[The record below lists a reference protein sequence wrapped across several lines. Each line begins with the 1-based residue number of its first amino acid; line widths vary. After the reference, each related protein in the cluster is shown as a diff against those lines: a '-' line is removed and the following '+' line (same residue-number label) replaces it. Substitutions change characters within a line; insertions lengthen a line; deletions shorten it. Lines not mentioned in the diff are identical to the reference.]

1 MREVRDKRAP
11 DGLGVGRDRDR
22 GRLAGQLHGSAIT
35 TLAETMM
42 MIFSCSRG
50 DAASYGEPR
59 STVGHTSSPRSLLI
73 AALSFVLVSFKF

>member
-11 DGLGVGRDRDR
+11 NGLGVAVIGTEVDWRDNYT
-22 GRLAGQLHGSAIT
+22 GSAIT

-42 MIFSCSRG
+42 IFSRSRG

-59 STVGHTSSPRSLLI
+59 SPVGYTSSPRSLPI
-73 AALSFVLVSFKF
+73 AALSLVLVPFKC